1 MHVWAQEVQASI
13 DADALRADLQ
23 AAMRL
28 KAVAGEA
35 ASAESL
41 LQRRVKCWAHPIS
54 TDPDNCLKFNAC
66 LTDNQ
71 GT

>member
-13 DADALRADLQ
+13 NADALRADLQ

-28 KAVAGEA
+28 NAVEGEA

-41 LQRRVKCWAHPIS
+41 LQRRVKRWAHQSRLILI
-54 TDPDNCLKFNAC
+54 TA
-66 LTDNQ
+66 
-71 GT
+71 